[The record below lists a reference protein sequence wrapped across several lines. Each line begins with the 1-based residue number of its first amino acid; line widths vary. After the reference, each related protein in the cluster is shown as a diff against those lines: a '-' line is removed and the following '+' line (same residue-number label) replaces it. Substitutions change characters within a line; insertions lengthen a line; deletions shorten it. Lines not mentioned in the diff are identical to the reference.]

1 MNLVFQLLMNL
12 LLWSI
17 PKHSVEI
24 ICLVFG
30 KFHIEMQILYSW
42 GKVTHLNS
50 VLSTFSPRFLTI
62 FTKKGTFVERFS
74 TITWKFLSI
83 VFCLVDNLSKTMFG
97 NSKQSEFPALYIL
110 ESQAEVP
117 RVVEPINGLDLFM
130 CFELCNLECTW
141 DSQCSQRN
149 WFAIFCAILLYLWKY
164 FQILVWG
171 LFEVGTGQISYIH
184 RVDVRGTEEWRGVL
198 SKILLIGGTMIMI
211 GVA

>member
-1 MNLVFQLLMNL
+1 MKTNLKCTLLFRKSSKLPWWRRHNLLSFSLAAVQLVMNLVFQLLMNL

-62 FTKKGTFVERFS
+62 FSKKGTFVERFS
-74 TITWKFLSI
+74 TITRKFLSI

-97 NSKQSEFPALYIL
+97 NSKQSEFPALYWNRK
-110 ESQAEVP
+110 QKCPV
-117 RVVEPINGLDLFM
+117 
-130 CFELCNLECTW
+130 
-141 DSQCSQRN
+141 
-149 WFAIFCAILLYLWKY
+149 
-164 FQILVWG
+164 
-171 LFEVGTGQISYIH
+171 
-184 RVDVRGTEEWRGVL
+184 
-198 SKILLIGGTMIMI
+198 
-211 GVA
+211 